1 MKKSRKFKSVHSF
14 GHIFYVV
21 AVKMRYGHLENGFV
35 LLEQAKN
42 KAMTELLPVKA
53 KAEETLGIKL
63 IELDKEPY
71 FSLGYSDKK
80 SDYLIAY
87 MAFYNANWFS
97 TVKDF
102 TNQAPFCCFCWCN
115 GSLKVDVALVKS
127 SADAIN
133 FGRQLPTLASGYKD
147 VDYQFTPGRCSV
159 HAHLFVRNDW
169 ALACEDLFKA

>member
-1 MKKSRKFKSVHSF
+1 MKKAKKFKEIHSF
-14 GHIFYVV
+14 GKIFFVV
-21 AVKMRYGHLENGFV
+21 AAKIRYGHLKSGFV
-35 LLEQAKN
+35 LLEEAQK
-42 KAMTELLPVKA
+42 KAMTELLPHKA

-63 IELDKEPY
+63 IEVGNVPY
-71 FSLGYSDKK
+71 FSLGYSDEK
-80 SDYLIAY
+80 SDYLISY

-115 GSLKVDVALVKS
+115 ASLKVDVALVKS

-169 ALACEDLFKA
+169 ALACEGLFKA